1 MATLTRHPNEVLT
14 DRGDNPRPEKRA
26 ENADV
31 KLIRGRSSATTTQ
44 DRTQARFT
52 PFACH
57 GKKPTGN
64 ETVIHKACERGRTI
78 YPLMLYKYPGLK
90 RVPNKIWCGRL
101 FERRRWI
108 YVAGSEPGGGIHG
121 RLSVKA
127 MEFKPS
133 EMAF

>member
-52 PFACH
+52 PFALM
-57 GKKPTGN
+57 GKILKMRL
-64 ETVIHKACERGRTI
+64 IHRACERGEMI
-78 YPLMLYKYPGLK
+78 CPLIHYKYRGFPIKFGVGGFLK
-90 RVPNKIWCGRL
+90 DVGG
-101 FERRRWI
+101 
-108 YVAGSEPGGGIHG
+108 YVVESEPGGGG
-121 RLSVKA
+121 GDPWASLCEDS
-127 MEFKPS
+127 PS
-133 EMAF
+133 EMAFI